1 MADPLARRLV
11 QPDQRSCGAAVL
23 VVARLLERPSYAGFV
38 ASPDDFRSEVLAM
51 HRRVT
56 GPVDVRGRL
65 QLPWPRDIGT
75 PPWAVARQL
84 SGTTGVEHGVHLTL
98 FDRGDAFGRIARA
111 TTQGHPVPVYV
122 GSRWLPRH
130 VVLAVEA
137 TPGRLRFYEPA
148 GGREVD
154 VSRQDFEG
162 GALGLGGWDHPWFMI
177 LPRGA
182 HSRA

>member
-1 MADPLARRLV
+1 
-11 QPDQRSCGAAVL
+11 
-23 VVARLLERPSYAGFV
+23 
-38 ASPDDFRSEVLAM
+38 M

-65 QLPWPRDIGT
+65 QLPWPRVIGT

-84 SGTTGVEHGVHLTL
+84 SGTTGVEHGVHLSL

-111 TTQGHPVPVYV
+111 TTQRSPGARVRREP
-122 GSRWLPRH
+122 
-130 VVLAVEA
+130 LASPA
-137 TPGRLRFYEPA
+137 RGAGRRGDAGLRLRFYEPA
-148 GGREVD
+148 GGRVVD

-162 GALGLGGWDHPWFMI
+162 GGLGLGGWDHPWFMI